1 MRHRG
6 AFVKLGSVC
15 VLFGGFLGKLVFGPR
30 ALCPRQLFF
39 TADTFSRDSFT
50 PFGASRRGIVSPRR
64 SMLAIRLSARR
75 TCSALSSSIMGSQL
89 AARPVSRLQMAGL
102 RPCVVRTLCSQQP
115 MPTPPPMPS
124 SGFTDINQE
133 GWVSGKAKLRVFARS
148 VLTPSSLLCLIRHRS
163 IVICRHLS
171 GHTLRLVDGT
181 APSGH
186 GCCSGPACGAQHWL
200 PQLALCQMP
209 R

>member
-1 MRHRG
+1 MSVRPHTSIAQSMRHRG

-15 VLFGGFLGKLVFGPR
+15 VLFGGFRGKRVFDPR

-39 TADTFSRDSFT
+39 TADTFTVIHSRRRI
-50 PFGASRRGIVSPRR
+50 GASRRGIVSPRR

-89 AARPVSRLQMAGL
+89 AARPASRLQMAGL
-102 RPCVVRTLCSQQP
+102 RPCVVRTLCSHQP

-133 GWVSGKAKLRVFARS
+133 GWVSGKAKVRLYLRVRF
-148 VLTPSSLLCLIRHRS
+148 
-163 IVICRHLS
+163 
-171 GHTLRLVDGT
+171 
-181 APSGH
+181 
-186 GCCSGPACGAQHWL
+186 
-200 PQLALCQMP
+200 
-209 R
+209 